1 MDSIFYHTALLATT
15 HIASLQLVGEEDLE
29 EVPVLLAG
37 QLLVLHQSEVTIV
50 VT

>member
-1 MDSIFYHTALLATT
+1 MHTALLVTR
-15 HIASLQLVGEEDLE
+15 IASLQLVGEKDLE

>member
-1 MDSIFYHTALLATT
+1 MDSIFYHTALLVTT
-15 HIASLQLVGEEDLE
+15 HIAPLQLVGEEDLE

>member
-1 MDSIFYHTALLATT
+1 MHSIQHYLLVT
-15 HIASLQLVGEEDLE
+15 HIASLQLVGEEDFE
-29 EVPVLLAG
+29 EVPVLLAS